1 MQLLSKIV
9 RIKKDKEKLVADY
22 ENEEECITNN
32 LQRRMSALK
41 LEKSKME
48 VEVHDLKKQ
57 ISNMQKE
64 KERVKKNLSLDIY
77 IIVKFTTFVFF
88 SWLGKLKKKR
98 RNFH

>member
-57 ISNMQKE
+57 ISNIQKE
-64 KERVKKNLSLDIY
+64 KERVKKN
-77 IIVKFTTFVFF
+77 
-88 SWLGKLKKKR
+88 
-98 RNFH
+98 

>member
-1 MQLLSKIV
+1 LQLLSKIV

-64 KERVKKNLSLDIY
+64 KERVKKNLSLNM
-77 IIVKFTTFVFF
+77 IVKFTPFISSVGEA
-88 SWLGKLKKKR
+88 S
-98 RNFH
+98 